1 MSNGTSQ
8 RESLTLGELVKKSA
22 IAALDLQ
29 REDGSFPAS
38 HNGVYEEPETPVRT
52 TSRWLTT
59 LSKAYEI
66 TDDDRFFEAATA
78 AASYLTSSSVRP
90 HGYTFHTRNA
100 DGKDKCDG
108 LVGQAAPIRSLARAG
123 VVLDRPD
130 LIDVATEV
138 FLLHPFN
145 DELGLWEV
153 VEINGNKQ
161 SFDRTLNHQIIFAA
175 AGSLLIHNSQVVK
188 QLVTQFLDALE
199 NNIQTHT
206 NGVIQHYVRPP
217 LRCVFPTVART
228 PRHWPLLWNEIA
240 ARYRSLS
247 LAFKRKEIGYHL
259 TILCFFSHLKF
270 QVPNHPVWKSKT
282 INHALKFTNSEQYKS
297 QVQEEKSSYGSMV
310 PGISHANIVSEFE
323 DASSADIVSWVELDI
338 NRKYDPK
345 TGLLTRNAIDPKF
358 QASVITSV
366 AELIFKYDDLNAAEL
381 TIFNPSSNRDSI

>member
-1 MSNGTSQ
+1 MSNGTSP
-8 RESLTLGELVKKSA
+8 RESLILGELVKKSA

-130 LIDVATEV
+130 LIEVATEV

-153 VEINGNKQ
+153 VEIDGNKQ
-161 SFDRTLNHQIIFAA
+161 SFDRTLNHQVIFAA
-175 AGSLLIHNSQVVK
+175 AGSLLIDNSQVVK
-188 QLVTQFLDALE
+188 RLVTQFLDTLE
-199 NNIQTHT
+199 NNIQTRT

-247 LAFKRKEIGYHL
+247 SSFKLKEVGYYL
-259 TILCFFSHLKF
+259 TILRALSRLSFEI
-270 QVPNHPVWKSKT
+270 PDHPVWKSNT
-282 INHALKFTNSEQYKS
+282 IECALRFTESEQYEK
-297 QVQEEKSSYGSMV
+297 QIQEEVSGYGSMV
-310 PGISHANIVSEFE
+310 PGISHACIISIFE
-323 DASSADIVSWVELDI
+323 NASTVDIIPWIELDI
-338 NRKYDPK
+338 SRKYDPE
-345 TGLLTRNAIDPKF
+345 TGLLTRNAIDPMF
-358 QASVITSV
+358 QASVVRSI
-366 AELIFKYDDLNAAEL
+366 AELL
-381 TIFNPSSNRDSI
+381 TIHSDSTATEVPITIRADK